1 MKKNKYIEN
10 RIELLNNTLKSK
22 NNTVYYKY
30 KKTLKGYV
38 LYKMCIN
45 SWLDKE
51 IYKNE
56 TDLINEIKALIN
68 DYRKEA

>member
-10 RIELLNNTLKSK
+10 RLELLNNTLKSK
-22 NNTVYYKY
+22 NNNVYYKY
-30 KKTLKGYV
+30 KKTLKGYI
-38 LYKMCIN
+38 LYKMIHN
-45 SWLDKE
+45 SWVDKE